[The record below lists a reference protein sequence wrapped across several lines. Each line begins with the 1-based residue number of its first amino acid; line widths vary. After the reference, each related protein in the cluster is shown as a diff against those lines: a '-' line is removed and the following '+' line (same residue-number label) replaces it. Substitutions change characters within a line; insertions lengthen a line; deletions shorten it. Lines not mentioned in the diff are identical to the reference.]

1 MFSLTAAEDS
11 AVGYVAS
18 TNAVS
23 IDRIIDTTSDR
34 DTVKFGKE
42 RDVKVARFGVR
53 FCTRVRFCLG
63 DTVLDMGDYYKL
75 TNNFFLDFIE
85 DISKAAT
92 SPLSA
97 IKTDSGLVKTG
108 VKVVPVNNS
117 YTGYMFD
124 KGAFSLDEELVGVV
138 FGNSIRM
145 LMNTGRKMLYSSDFL
160 TSYTFPY
167 ILTPLTAKI
176 LFSVDDIKPESTTP
190 TDDEKNMLDRWK
202 FLIQ

>member
-1 MFSLTAAEDS
+1 
-11 AVGYVAS
+11 
-18 TNAVS
+18 
-23 IDRIIDTTSDR
+23 
-34 DTVKFGKE
+34 
-42 RDVKVARFGVR
+42 
-53 FCTRVRFCLG
+53 
-63 DTVLDMGDYYKL
+63 
-75 TNNFFLDFIE
+75 
-85 DISKAAT
+85 
-92 SPLSA
+92 
-97 IKTDSGLVKTG
+97 
-108 VKVVPVNNS
+108 
-117 YTGYMFD
+117 MFD